1 MFILHDIC
9 TCKWQIS
16 WKVKRYFNV
25 FVARE
30 KNNSNKWQEVFFFH
44 SYFLYENTSLP
55 RMTDIRAVIHIY
67 IIWER
72 VESCLAYCLRIFISV
87 IKSYELKQIESD
99 RLLWLALHH
108 LSPPLKEV
116 TVRNQGRTW
125 RKMLNQK
132 P

>member
-1 MFILHDIC
+1 M
-9 TCKWQIS
+9 T
-16 WKVKRYFNV
+16 RG
-25 FVARE
+25 
-30 KNNSNKWQEVFFFH
+30 FFFH
-44 SYFLYENTSLP
+44 SYFVYENTSLP